1 MFSPKPKLAEGN
13 VQLHFS
19 LVIYILARESSTRC
33 YSDYAKD
40 QLILEGNISF
50 KEEFPFFWRVSPHGL
65 WEGTLSVK
73 IAPFRDARV

>member
-40 QLILEGNISF
+40 QLILAGNISF
-50 KEEFPFFWRVSPHGL
+50 KEEFPFF
-65 WEGTLSVK
+65 
-73 IAPFRDARV
+73 